1 LVNARPS
8 SALSQPLAAEIR
20 CLAKATVGKAIWF
33 DASMAFADLAA
44 SLRRIANVGAAE
56 ARWTAMR
63 TLGEPDA
70 ALFDTRERGESWR
83 PWRSYVAVLQSYVKL
98 Q

>member
-1 LVNARPS
+1 
-8 SALSQPLAAEIR
+8 
-20 CLAKATVGKAIWF
+20 
-33 DASMAFADLAA
+33 MAFADLVA

-56 ARWTAMR
+56 ARWIAMR

-70 ALFDTRERGESWR
+70 ALCDARERGESWR
-83 PWRSYVAVLQSYVKL
+83 PWRSYVAVLQSYVEL